1 MQDDCTL
8 LMELSTQ
15 ALPEDPDFDSQF
27 YDIYDVIMNK
37 RIPGNAVDAFLVF
50 LCRDFP
56 SVKTLSFA
64 LFQYRG
70 VGFHNTNSSSELT
83 EAVKQTVEKS
93 TLFLNV

>member
-1 MQDDCTL
+1 MQEQCTSL
-8 LMELSTQ
+8 LELSTQ
-15 ALPEDPDFDSQF
+15 ALPEEPDFDSQF

-37 RIPGNAVDAFLVF
+37 RIPGNAIDAFLVF

-56 SVKTLSFA
+56 NIRTLSFA

-83 EAVKQTVEKS
+83 EAVKRSVKKS
-93 TLFLNV
+93 TLLLDL